1 MVFVN
6 NSLVFQCPSPVI
18 LSGSEARQVG
28 FYWGAGR
35 GYGSFACGPSN
46 RARRSQRRRGALMR
60 KPTPGVAPACPAL
73 AEPEFVARPLGLR
86 AEASCPRPPPRI
98 CVKCPTYGRAS
109 RSLRRAEAR
118 TLCLA
123 PAGYG
128 PRKNRETNS
137 NAFGVPPPK
146 FFCRENRKISFLP
159 RFYTVSSVSVAP
171 GTSRP

>member
-6 NSLVFQCPSPVI
+6 NSLVFQCPTPVV
-18 LSGSEARQVG
+18 LSGSEESAVSVFGRKLGASGGDAR
-28 FYWGAGR
+28 F
-35 GYGSFACGPSN
+35 
-46 RARRSQRRRGALMR
+46 LR

-109 RSLRRAEAR
+109 RSPALRRLALCVSPPLATAR
-118 TLCLA
+118 EKTERQTATPLA
-123 PAGYG
+123 C
-128 PRKNRETNS
+128 
-137 NAFGVPPPK
+137 PPPK

-159 RFYTVSSVSVAP
+159 RFYTVSSVPATP
-171 GTSRP
+171 GTPHP